1 MKHEFQSYY
10 LDSPLICGRVFD
22 LFLPETATQDTA
34 LFFVHGGGWN
44 AGSRTGFHQIMEK
57 YNELGYICASTDY
70 RLPGP
75 VRFSDSPGVTAFD
88 QLQDIRESYD
98 RFVSLLKTMGRPLK
112 IAVFGTSAGA
122 HLASLLLCAAPG
134 ECGEHCE
141 LRNEWVKPSCGFLQS
156 TPVVFE
162 PWQDIFPHIW
172 HAMQF
177 FAAGCM
183 YETDPK
189 RFQALSL
196 RSDDFGGEATPY
208 PLFWLKYDDISTYLA
223 RHTMMAS
230 NYNNVTNMT
239 AADYFAMNMYEGK
252 IYKTNN
258 MQGTVLANYCKTD
271 SAMANEQKRIEKQ
284 LVTKKMLL

>member
-1 MKHEFQSYY
+1 MSSNLLSRLASDLRQGFRSFPAGNRHTGYRVVFCSR
-10 LDSPLICGRVFD
+10 GRLECRKQNRIPPD
-22 LFLPETATQDTA
+22 
-34 LFFVHGGGWN
+34 HG
-44 AGSRTGFHQIMEK
+44 K
-57 YNELGYICASTDY
+57 VPNELGYICASTDY

-141 LRNEWVKPSCGFLQS
+141 LRNEWVKPSCRFLQS
-156 TPVVFE
+156 MPVVFE
-162 PWQDIFPHIW
+162 PWQDIFPQIW

-183 YETDPK
+183 YETNPK
-189 RFQALSL
+189 RFQAFSL
-196 RSDDFGGEATPY
+196 AQIYSQGQSAAAVSGSGKRAHV
-208 PLFWLKYDDISTYLA
+208 PLVHTLELVREHNSLGIPSQWKVYKNAEHGFLYSLERPVQRKVFDDIQRFIA
-223 RHTMMAS
+223 
-230 NYNNVTNMT
+230 
-239 AADYFAMNMYEGK
+239 GK
-252 IYKTNN
+252 SVN
-258 MQGTVLANYCKTD
+258 
-271 SAMANEQKRIEKQ
+271 
-284 LVTKKMLL
+284 

>member
-112 IAVFGTSAGA
+112 IAVFCTSAGA

-196 RSDDFGGEATPY
+196 RSYIRRDNPPLLFLEAENEHMFPSSMTLELVREHNSLGIPSQWKVY
-208 PLFWLKYDDISTYLA
+208 KNAEHGFFYSLERPVQREVFDDIQRFIA
-223 RHTMMAS
+223 
-230 NYNNVTNMT
+230 
-239 AADYFAMNMYEGK
+239 GK
-252 IYKTNN
+252 SVN
-258 MQGTVLANYCKTD
+258 
-271 SAMANEQKRIEKQ
+271 
-284 LVTKKMLL
+284 